1 MNYKHRDAYN
11 FNLPE
16 HLIATEPNYKRS
28 ECRLMTL
35 NKKLST
41 IEHKH
46 FFDILD
52 YINENDLLILN
63 DTKVINARVFFKKS
77 TGGDVEI
84 LLLQKI
90 DKSNSYWQCLVNGR
104 KIKEGDTLYLNF
116 KNIKIE
122 AKIIKSE
129 NAVKSVL
136 FSECLDSNMLEII
149 GNIPLPPYIIQ
160 NRKRKS
166 ENEYNKLDAEFY
178 QNVYAKNEGSIASP
192 TSGLHFTKELLE
204 NIRKKGVAI
213 CCLTLHIGFSTFNPL
228 KEDNLEDHL
237 MHNENFII
245 PEQTAK
251 LICEYK
257 KNKQRIVSC
266 GTTVA
271 RVLESEYDNNT
282 NSFNRLVGGTDIFIY
297 PPYKF
302 KCVDAMITNFHTPKS
317 TLLAMV
323 SAFAGYEN
331 VTKTY
336 KEAVD
341 KQYNFF
347 SYGDAMFIY

>member
-1 MNYKHRDAYN
+1 MNYKHRDTYN
-11 FNLPE
+11 FDLPE

-28 ECRLMTL
+28 ECKLMTL
-35 NKKLST
+35 NKKSSI

-63 DTKVINARVFFKKS
+63 DTKVINARLFFKKS
-77 TGGDVEI
+77 TGGNVEI

-90 DKSNSYWQCLVNGR
+90 DDNNSYWQCLVNGR
-104 KIKEGDTLYLNF
+104 KIKEGDTLFLDF
-116 KNIKIE
+116 ENIKIE
-122 AKIIKSE
+122 AKIVKSE
-129 NAVKSVL
+129 NTVRSVL
-136 FSECLDSNMLEII
+136 FSEPLHNRILEII

-160 NRKRKS
+160 NRKIKS
-166 ENEYNKLDAEFY
+166 ENEYNELDAEFY

-204 NIRKKGVAI
+204 SIRKKGITI
-213 CCLTLHIGFSTFNPL
+213 CYLTLHISFSTFNPL
-228 KEDNLEDHL
+228 KEDNLENHV
-237 MHNENFII
+237 MHKENFII

-271 RVLESEYDNNT
+271 RVLESEYNNYT
-282 NSFNRLVGGTDIFIY
+282 NSFNRLEGGTDIFIY

-302 KCVDAMITNFHTPKS
+302 KCVNAMITNFHTPKS

-323 SAFAGYEN
+323 SALGGYEN
-331 VTKTY
+331 IMKAY
-336 KEAVD
+336 KEAIE
-341 KQYNFF
+341 KEYRFF
-347 SYGDAMFIY
+347 SYGDAMFIF